1 LEIAIQSPLVKLI
14 TLHSYRLNERKL
26 ILYPKNTNMIRMTV
40 FDMAGT
46 TVNEDNVVYKTLRKA
61 INEAGFDFT
70 LDQVLAE
77 GAGKEKLQ
85 AIKSVLSVYGGIDDD
100 SLANSIFQNFIQQL
114 ETAYDT
120 MVILPQDNAAEL
132 FLELKKRGII
142 VVLNTGYNSQTA
154 HSLISKLGW
163 VIGDQIDGLVTA
175 SDVSNNRPK
184 PDMILL
190 AMEQFHITDPQEV
203 LKVGDSTIDIEEGRN
218 AGCRFNIGITTGAHT
233 KEQLLTV
240 APDFIL
246 NNLLE
251 LIPILDNAQ

>member
-1 LEIAIQSPLVKLI
+1 
-14 TLHSYRLNERKL
+14 
-26 ILYPKNTNMIRMTV
+26 MIKMTV

-61 INEAGFDFT
+61 INEAGFEFT

-85 AIKSVLSVYGGIDDD
+85 AIKSVLSVYRGIEDE
-100 SLANSIFQNFIQQL
+100 SLASSIFQNFLKQL

-120 MVILPQDNAAEL
+120 MEILPQNNAADL
-132 FLELKKRGII
+132 FTELKKRGII
-142 VVLNTGYNSQTA
+142 VVLNTGYNLQTA

-163 VIGDQIDGLVTA
+163 IIGDQIDAVVTA

-184 PDMILL
+184 PDMIIL
-190 AMEQFHITDPQEV
+190 AMKQFDITDPQEV

-233 KEQLLTV
+233 KEQLETV
-240 APDFIL
+240 NPDFIL
-246 NNLLE
+246 DNLLE
-251 LIPILDNAQ
+251 LLPILDNAQ

>member
-1 LEIAIQSPLVKLI
+1 
-14 TLHSYRLNERKL
+14 
-26 ILYPKNTNMIRMTV
+26 MTV

-61 INEAGFDFT
+61 INEAGFEFT

-85 AIKSVLSVYGGIDDD
+85 AIKSVLSVYRGIEDE
-100 SLANSIFQNFIQQL
+100 SLASSIFQNFLKQL

-120 MVILPQDNAAEL
+120 MEILPQNNAADL
-132 FLELKKRGII
+132 FTELKKRGII
-142 VVLNTGYNSQTA
+142 VVLNTGYNLQTA

-163 VIGDQIDGLVTA
+163 IIGDQIDAVVTA

-184 PDMILL
+184 PDMIIL
-190 AMEQFHITDPQEV
+190 AMKQFDITDPQEV

-233 KEQLLTV
+233 KEQLETV
-240 APDFIL
+240 NPDFIL
-246 NNLLE
+246 DNLLE
-251 LIPILDNAQ
+251 LLPILDNAQ

>member
-1 LEIAIQSPLVKLI
+1 
-14 TLHSYRLNERKL
+14 
-26 ILYPKNTNMIRMTV
+26 MTV

-61 INEAGFDFT
+61 INEAGFEFT

-85 AIKSVLSVYGGIDDD
+85 AIKSVLSVYRGIEDE
-100 SLANSIFQNFIQQL
+100 SLASSIFQNFLKQL

-120 MVILPQDNAAEL
+120 MEILPQNNAADL
-132 FLELKKRGII
+132 FTELKKRGII
-142 VVLNTGYNSQTA
+142 VVLNTGYNLQTA

-163 VIGDQIDGLVTA
+163 IIGDQIDAVVTA

-184 PDMILL
+184 PDMIIL
-190 AMEQFHITDPQEV
+190 AMKQIDITDPQEV

-233 KEQLLTV
+233 KEQLETV
-240 APDFIL
+240 NPDFIL
-246 NNLLE
+246 DNLLE
-251 LIPILDNAQ
+251 LLPILDNAQ